1 MRDKIGD
8 HEDAMDSIFY
18 RLKRLEDNS
27 NAPIDLKEQLDDF
40 KDIVK
45 EKVIDLDFRINEM
58 ELQLE
63 EIKQYNKPREKKS

>member
-27 NAPIDLKEQLDDF
+27 YEPQNFSERLEEFKEV
-40 KDIVK
+40 VK
-45 EKVIDLDFRINEM
+45 QKIIDLDFRINEL
-58 ELQLE
+58 ELQFE
-63 EIKQYNKPREKKS
+63 EIKQRGRPRQKNG

>member
-1 MRDKIGD
+1 MRDKIGN

-18 RLKRLEDNS
+18 RLKRLEDTS
-27 NAPIDLKEQLDDF
+27 NAPIDFKEQLDDF
-40 KDIVK
+40 RDIVK
-45 EKVIDLDFRINEM
+45 EKIIDLDFRINEM